1 MSLYPSFSCFSMGTN
16 DIWARRLS
24 SLHYTPHERDHSKD
38 NRTGPFL
45 HSHRTRPDLSWTQPP
60 ELAHPSLPLV
70 TKMIQEHEDTC
81 GHLKGAQEPPSLHR
95 LGVSYP
101 SLLGSEKNP
110 RMRQY
115 VLAAMAT
122 MNGEFIIAS
131 KCDNLQ
137 EASLN
142 ISATSATFLA
152 I

>member
-1 MSLYPSFSCFSMGTN
+1 MRATIARTTGQAISFTLIGPALICLAPS
-16 DIWARRLS
+16 
-24 SLHYTPHERDHSKD
+24 
-38 NRTGPFL
+38 
-45 HSHRTRPDLSWTQPP
+45 PP

-70 TKMIQEHEDTC
+70 TKMIQEREDTC
-81 GHLKGAQEPPSLHR
+81 GHLKGAQEPPSFHR